1 VCCRPLTYCRSCSLH
16 NDARLESKIDGL
28 NLGLI
33 SGLDVLML
41 EVQQLRAL
49 LRRRKRMSASDS
61 VTSVANSRI
70 MDNLEG
76 CVRSAAKAFS
86 AAPSIAGSRSSII

>member
-1 VCCRPLTYCRSCSLH
+1 
-16 NDARLESKIDGL
+16 
-28 NLGLI
+28 
-33 SGLDVLML
+33 ML